1 MKKIVVGAALIFSTV
16 SLQAQNYGLINK
28 ILDKLESNNKN
39 QNEYDN
45 FTLEN
50 KKFFVLVDDADHS
63 ERHIIEFLPNN
74 KVQVIELIDDKSTGD
89 HFSNIFN
96 GDMIRNNNSISIR
109 ADILEGEQ
117 IPLPKVYNLML
128 NFSKGYWYLIDINTR
143 EKWLETHYLTEK

>member
-1 MKKIVVGAALIFSTV
+1 MKKIVVGAALIFSAV